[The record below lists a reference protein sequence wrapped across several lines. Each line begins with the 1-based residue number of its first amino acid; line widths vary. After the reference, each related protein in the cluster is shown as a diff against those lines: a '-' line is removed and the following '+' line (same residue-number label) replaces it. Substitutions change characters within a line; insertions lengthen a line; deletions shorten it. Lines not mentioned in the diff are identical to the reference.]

1 MRMLRRP
8 LSVLLLAAALVS
20 CGDGQET
27 ASASPQ
33 LTVES
38 LRARALAVVA
48 QAVAPEE
55 AARQLMDFGEAQYPQ
70 FFPSRQPTQ
79 SLPPFAYRHYPQTGT
94 YLGVAVTAGLG
105 YEYLGVYVMGGP
117 FGNEPQ
123 FVGPLAQFI
132 SPVPPAEAASIARHP
147 TDLVVNPGQAAELS
161 VVADGRNLGY
171 QWFRNGQAVPGA
183 ISSQLRIDAAAAA
196 DGGGYRVLVSQGA
209 AQVFSNEAMLL
220 VRAVPEA
227 ADDLIGKNLCLT
239 CHLRDHRTAIGPGIA
254 LLAERYS
261 GQHEL
266 AALLVQRIRKEGA
279 GSGPLIAGH
288 AQVRLTEMEAGLIAK
303 WLIAGAP
310 EAAVRPKPV
319 LTPANPVV
327 DEGGYVVFTAALSG
341 STEIVSYQWRRDGL
355 DLEGERQATLTI
367 SGARAAAHAGTYTVV
382 VRNGAGSASVS
393 TTLRVVDPA
402 AYPSEVVSIVVPVA
416 AGGAM
421 DAIARALAATLS
433 DQVRGLA
440 VNVVNVSGSGGLPAL
455 ERVLSTQANGYTLLL
470 TDARIATAPALYP
483 ERSIDPLRDLE
494 PLGMLAQMPYVLLG
508 GMHMPDGGAAELAAA
523 WRVRA
528 TPPTFAHVGTG
539 DLSQLC
545 ALALADAVGLPIVM
559 KAYQGTSVIGVEM
572 IDRSVD
578 LACLSAPTLSAQ
590 VERRQVRAYAVTGME
605 RSIVPA
611 LLGVE
616 TLDRSGLSGFDVANG
631 YGLYVRRGTSPVVLQ
646 RLHQALAAARTQP
659 YFMNQLAQHGLH
671 PAPVTLAT
679 PAGHRAQLS
688 IDLDRWRA
696 LIDRHGLRGS

>member
-1 MRMLRRP
+1 MLQGL
-8 LSVLLLAAALVS
+8 LSALLLAAALVS
-20 CGDGQET
+20 CGGGQET
-27 ASASPQ
+27 TPASPQ
-33 LTVES
+33 QAVES
-38 LRARALAVVA
+38 LRARALAVAA

-55 AARQLMDFGEAQYPQ
+55 AARQLMDFGEAQ
-70 FFPSRQPTQ
+70 FPAYFPGHPATQQLSPFLYRQ
-79 SLPPFAYRHYPQTGT
+79 YPQTGT
-94 YLGVAVTAGLG
+94 YLGVAVTGNLG
-105 YEYLGVYVMGGP
+105 YELLGVYVMGGP
-117 FGNEPQ
+117 FGSEPQ

-132 SPVPPAEAASIARHP
+132 QPVAAVELRITQQPDDR
-147 TDLVVNPGQAAELS
+147 VVNVGAPVEFSIGAVGTAPL
-161 VVADGRNLGY
+161 AY
-171 QWFRNGQAVPGA
+171 QWYRDGVAIAGANADRLHLQAV
-183 ISSQLRIDAAAAA
+183 SAA
-196 DGGGYRVLVSQGA
+196 DRGLYSVQVRDPGGLTA
-209 AQVFSNEAMLL
+209 TSN
-220 VRAVPEA
+220 
-227 ADDLIGKNLCLT
+227 
-239 CHLRDHRTAIGPGIA
+239 
-254 LLAERYS
+254 
-261 GQHEL
+261 L
-266 AALLVQRIRKEGA
+266 AALIVREVGGAPDVLRRQNCLACHDAERRLVGPSWAEIAQRYAGQFVQEATLVQRMQQ
-279 GSGPLIAGH
+279 GSRGVWGTVPMPASAISDAEALAVARWLITG
-288 AQVRLTEMEAGLIAK
+288 EAGAAAGTAPTITGLPAIIAAD
-303 WLIAGAP
+303 AGGSLRLSAS
-310 EAAVRPKPV
+310 AQG
-319 LTPANPVV
+319 TPPLA
-327 DEGGYVVFTAALSG
+327 
-341 STEIVSYQWRRDGL
+341 YQWRRDGV
-355 DLEGERQATLTI
+355 DIAGANAATLEL
-367 SGARAAAHAGTYTVV
+367 AGLGMADHERTYTIV

-402 AYPSEVVSIVVPVA
+402 AYPSEPISIVVPVA

-559 KAYQGTSVIGVEM
+559 KAYQGTAVIGVEM

-671 PAPVTLAT
+671 SAPVTLAT